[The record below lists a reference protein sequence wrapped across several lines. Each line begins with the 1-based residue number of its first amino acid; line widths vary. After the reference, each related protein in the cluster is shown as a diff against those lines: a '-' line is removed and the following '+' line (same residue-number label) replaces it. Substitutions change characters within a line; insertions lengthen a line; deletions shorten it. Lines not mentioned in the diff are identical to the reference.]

1 MTLGKK
7 FSRRT
12 TRYMDI
18 TNPKVI
24 KFKGVLFLLLGVFSG
39 GLLIAIAP
47 DWKVFLLLAISV
59 WAFARFYYFAFYVL
73 EHYADREFRYSGLL
87 DLVRYL
93 LTPKRQ

>member
-1 MTLGKK
+1 
-7 FSRRT
+7 
-12 TRYMDI
+12 MDI
-18 TNPKVI
+18 TNPKVL
-24 KFKGVLFLLLGVFSG
+24 KFKGVLFLLLGVLSG

-47 DWKVFLLLAISV
+47 NWRVFLLLAICV

-87 DLVRYL
+87 DLLRYL